1 MNRVLTAARLQFVH
15 PLVVLGIPWLVVS
28 ISFAINWAVWALAD
42 LRDQPGAGF
51 TGGVMA
57 LYITVMVVFVQSVTQ
72 LLPFA
77 MGLSLSRRTFFT
89 TTALVAL
96 VSAFG
101 YGLALAGLAAIGDAT
116 DGWGVG
122 LSFWA
127 PIGMRADGL
136 AMQALVSGAPML
148 ALIAAGVGMGV
159 VQKRWGPAGVWGL
172 IIGSITVVGGLV
184 VLVTWLRA
192 WNEIGA
198 WFTDR
203 SLATLAIGLP
213 TAVALVLAALAWG
226 GLRRV
231 VP

>member
-1 MNRVLTAARLQFVH
+1 
-15 PLVVLGIPWLVVS
+15 
-28 ISFAINWAVWALAD
+28 
-42 LRDQPGAGF
+42 
-51 TGGVMA
+51 
-57 LYITVMVVFVQSVTQ
+57 
-72 LLPFA
+72 
-77 MGLSLSRRTFFT
+77 
-89 TTALVAL
+89 
-96 VSAFG
+96 
-101 YGLALAGLAAIGDAT
+101 
-116 DGWGVG
+116 
-122 LSFWA
+122 
-127 PIGMRADGL
+127 MRADGF